1 MNHTSLSRM
10 HRPQRKHL
18 PSFIL
23 FHDHDRDTLQMYIT
37 LLARRHEPQ
46 RGLCGHTPQRNEQG
60 SRRRYQHN
68 YQLELGR
75 VGHPKSDDGVHI
87 AARYVTIFRA
97 IGRIIWIR
105 YKSSQ

>member
-1 MNHTSLSRM
+1 MHHKVRIFILKISMNQTSLIRL
-10 HRPQRKHL
+10 HR
-18 PSFIL
+18 
-23 FHDHDRDTLQMYIT
+23 MYIT
-37 LLARRHEPQ
+37 LHARRHEPQ

-97 IGRIIWIR
+97 IGRIR